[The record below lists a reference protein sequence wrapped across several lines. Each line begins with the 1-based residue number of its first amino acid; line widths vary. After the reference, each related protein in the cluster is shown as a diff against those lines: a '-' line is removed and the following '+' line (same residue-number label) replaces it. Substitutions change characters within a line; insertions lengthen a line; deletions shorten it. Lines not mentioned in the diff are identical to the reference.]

1 MLEKALIKEL
11 INFHNH
17 SFTIIDKQENVIYW
31 SDKAAEIFGMS
42 NEYVIGKK
50 ITEVFREEH
59 LVMLESLREN
69 KTIVKKQHKATNN
82 IYVDIKS
89 MPILIDGEVE
99 GAIVSEVN
107 VTEQKLQKEQIETLK
122 NKVSVLSDNMKQ
134 LKDSNFRNIIYKS
147 SVMEHVKN
155 QIEKAAKTNANIL
168 ITGETGVGKELFAKS
183 IHDTSAVKGEF
194 IPINCGAIPS
204 HLFESELF
212 GYEKGA
218 FTGANRE
225 GNKGKIELAEGGTL
239 FLDEMG
245 DMPLDMQVKFLRVLQ
260 EKQYFKLGGNKEKSA
275 DFRLVSATN
284 RKIADLLASDDFRS
298 DLLYRINVVNIHIPP
313 LRERPDDIE
322 SLFFY
327 YLYSLSEK
335 YGTSVK
341 YANQQLINHL
351 KAYHWPGNVR
361 ELINVIERL
370 VIFSNEEAL
379 NNEIFDQYLTEVGED
394 AKQATLPSVTEEL
407 ELKDYVEKI
416 EADYIRHVL
425 EENGQNVER
434 ASKALGISR
443 PTLYAKVKRFGL

>member
-1 MLEKALIKEL
+1 MLEMLENALINEL

-31 SDKAAEIFGMS
+31 SDRAAEIFGMS

-107 VTEQKLQKEQIETLK
+107 VTEQKRQKEQIETLK

-147 SVMEHVKN
+147 SIMEHVKN
-155 QIEKAAKTNANIL
+155 KIEKAAKTNANIL

-204 HLFESELF
+204 HLFES
-212 GYEKGA
+212 
-218 FTGANRE
+218 
-225 GNKGKIELAEGGTL
+225 
-239 FLDEMG
+239 
-245 DMPLDMQVKFLRVLQ
+245 
-260 EKQYFKLGGNKEKSA
+260 
-275 DFRLVSATN
+275 
-284 RKIADLLASDDFRS
+284 
-298 DLLYRINVVNIHIPP
+298 
-313 LRERPDDIE
+313 
-322 SLFFY
+322 
-327 YLYSLSEK
+327 
-335 YGTSVK
+335 
-341 YANQQLINHL
+341 
-351 KAYHWPGNVR
+351 
-361 ELINVIERL
+361 
-370 VIFSNEEAL
+370 
-379 NNEIFDQYLTEVGED
+379 
-394 AKQATLPSVTEEL
+394 
-407 ELKDYVEKI
+407 
-416 EADYIRHVL
+416 
-425 EENGQNVER
+425 
-434 ASKALGISR
+434 
-443 PTLYAKVKRFGL
+443 